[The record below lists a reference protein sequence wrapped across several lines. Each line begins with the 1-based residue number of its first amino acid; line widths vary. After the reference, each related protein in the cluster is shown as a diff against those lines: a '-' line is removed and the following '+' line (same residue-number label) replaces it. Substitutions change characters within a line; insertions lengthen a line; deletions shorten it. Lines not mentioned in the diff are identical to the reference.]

1 MHEIGPCPNYQLL
14 RVLALVFA
22 SNNLSRQ
29 YLDNNLSRQYLD
41 NNFPRQYL
49 DNNLSRQ
56 YFDNKGG
63 RMMKG
68 QQLVA
73 RAWLDKDFK
82 TRQRNEDPYRDFCQ
96 PIRGHLVIYEDL
108 CQLIRGHIW

>member
-1 MHEIGPCPNYQLL
+1 MTI
-14 RVLALVFA
+14 
-22 SNNLSRQ
+22 
-29 YLDNNLSRQYLD
+29 LDNNLSRQYL
-41 NNFPRQYL
+41 
-49 DNNLSRQ
+49 
-56 YFDNKGG
+56 DNKGG

-82 TRQRNEDPYRDFCQ
+82 NRQRNEDPYRDFCQ

-108 CQLIRGHIW
+108 CQLIRGHLVIYKDLCQLI